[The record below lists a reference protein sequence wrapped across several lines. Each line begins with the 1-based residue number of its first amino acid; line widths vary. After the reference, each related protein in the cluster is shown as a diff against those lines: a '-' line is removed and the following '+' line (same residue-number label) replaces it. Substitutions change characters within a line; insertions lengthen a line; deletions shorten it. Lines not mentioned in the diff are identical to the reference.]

1 MNPGTRYVV
10 EDKSVFFC
18 IASDEDTLD
27 HLRRG
32 VGRKWL
38 IAYEQNILVA
48 HTKDEKVKV
57 QRASKMF
64 RPAIMDLDESRG
76 KYTITQSAKQFFEKY
91 DVDGDAQLDISELQD
106 AFQKLGLMLS
116 DKEVTDII
124 NEHDHDCD
132 GSINLA
138 EFQALVQ
145 SAWLHGWIAMAQP
158 GKLSDG
164 QDFSSTGQGFN
175 ILNLGLENNKS
186 EEQMLKEVVHQVSKE
201 NKLSKKI

>member
-27 HLRRG
+27 HLRRD

-38 IAYEQNILVA
+38 IAYEQNILTA
-48 HTKDEKVKV
+48 HTKAEKATG

-76 KYTITQSAKQFFEKY
+76 KDTITQSAKLFFEKH
-91 DVDGDAQLDISELQD
+91 DLDGDAQLDISELKD
-106 AFQKLGLMLS
+106 AFQKLGLMMS

-124 NEHDHDCD
+124 SEHDHDCN

-138 EFQALVQ
+138 EFQVLVQ
-145 SAWLHGWIAMAQP
+145 RRV
-158 GKLSDG
+158 
-164 QDFSSTGQGFN
+164 FS
-175 ILNLGLENNKS
+175 
-186 EEQMLKEVVHQVSKE
+186 
-201 NKLSKKI
+201 